1 MKPRQR
7 IRGTFFKMK
16 EEIPDLSEFDVLI
29 GFAGWGNVG
38 YYSVNHLV
46 ETLKLET
53 FAAWGNSSWFYKGR
67 LESIVT
73 VYIHETSKTLLVASR
88 VPIPVT
94 SVNPQNWD
102 EFATELLSWNCKR
115 YIIVGGIREETR
127 APDNSDWVAYAPNFS
142 YTQKFG
148 VQRTFGERLAMVGP
162 LSSFLV
168 IGTSLQI
175 PVMGLLAYCNYE
187 EDPEASTLIL
197 SEFKEIVGQEIT
209 GPLKGFDHSFV
220 PIQQGSTHTHETIE
234 AIFQEDEDEVEEEDF
249 DGFDPDDL
257 L

>member
-1 MKPRQR
+1 MKSRDK
-7 IRGTFFKMK
+7 IRGSFFKL
-16 EEIPDLSEFDVLI
+16 PDIDLDFQDYDVLI

-38 YYSVNHLV
+38 YNSVNHLV
-46 ETLKLET
+46 ETLPLRT
-53 FAAWGNSSWFYKGR
+53 IAAWGNSSWFYKNR

-73 VYIHETSKTLLVASR
+73 IYAHDESKTILVASR

-94 SVNPQNWD
+94 MVNPYNWD
-102 EFATELLSWNCKR
+102 EFAMELLSWNCKR

-127 APDNSDWVAYAPNFS
+127 TPTNTDWVAYAPNAP
-142 YTQKFG
+142 YMKAFG
-148 VQRTFGERLAMVGP
+148 VNRTFGERLAMVGP

-168 IGTSLQI
+168 IGTSLDI

-197 SEFKEIVGQEIT
+197 SEFKEIIGEEIT
-209 GPLKGFDHSFV
+209 GPLKKFDYSFV
-220 PIQQGSTHTHETIE
+220 PIQREVTHSHETIE
-234 AIFQEDEDEVEEEDF
+234 AIFSDDEDDMEEDF